1 LSMEKKWGVGTLIVA
16 GIIWGLVGFGYFIN
30 TNLNIINL
38 ILGGVPV
45 IENIVYLVVGVCAI
59 WVAWIEMQK
68 K

>member
-1 LSMEKKWGVGTLIVA
+1 MSMEKKWGVGTLIVA

>member
-1 LSMEKKWGVGTLIVA
+1 MSMEKKWGVGTLIVA

-59 WVAWIEMQK
+59 WVVWIQMQK

>member
-1 LSMEKKWGVGTLIVA
+1 MEKKWGVGTLIVA